1 MKEYA
6 NNLEKFGFGSLKTLK
21 NIDSDDIN
29 NYLPEMLPGHKKAL
43 LEETKKLITPVKVHN
58 ETDSSTVADAK
69 CNNRQ
74 EQLDFGTNIST
85 NGQNGNN
92 NNSSG
97 NISVFVNTTEREVQK
112 SSLSK
117 KPRVENSDDNPS
129 VPKTMTNKEEELVIK
144 LSKVEAQIE
153 AKTEEIKCF
162 MIPVETLPPLGNI
175 ASVCGNCH
183 RKGHRAE
190 GNKGK
195 KDCRLDKC
203 KSFFI
208 CGQKIRHPEYSKQ
221 LAQKKKELSNLQE
234 TLKNVT
240 DELDMLRNFVEKT
253 SETNFMLDVKRRL
266 RITDPQK
273 YRDVAVLLRDTRTLK
288 VAYKG
293 KIPPS
298 DQNDREQFP
307 RLLKQ
312 TRNKIKRDTGD
323 FNLSDSDDSETI
335 VISRTS
341 VLAQKQTQLLKKN
354 QPMLNALKR
363 SKTKPLQILINFY
376 SRPQHRNVICLK
388 TQCLRLSNCLLPRIN
403 QTSVITNGFLSRNP
417 FPIHIQCFL
426 IRETLFLLHKTTS
439 QAITCSSSLPQK
451 YRIL

>member
-1 MKEYA
+1 
-6 NNLEKFGFGSLKTLK
+6 
-21 NIDSDDIN
+21 
-29 NYLPEMLPGHKKAL
+29 
-43 LEETKKLITPVKVHN
+43 
-58 ETDSSTVADAK
+58 
-69 CNNRQ
+69 
-74 EQLDFGTNIST
+74 
-85 NGQNGNN
+85 
-92 NNSSG
+92 
-97 NISVFVNTTEREVQK
+97 
-112 SSLSK
+112 
-117 KPRVENSDDNPS
+117 
-129 VPKTMTNKEEELVIK
+129 MTNKEEELVIK

-162 MIPVETLPPLGNI
+162 MIPVETLPPLGNM

-234 TLKNVT
+234 TLKNIT
-240 DELDMLRNFVEKT
+240 DELNMLRNFVEKT

-323 FNLSDSDDSETI
+323 FNLSDSNDSETSDFEDI
-335 VISRTS
+335 GFTTKANAVTQEKSTNVECTQKEQNKAVTNIDQFLQPTS
-341 VLAQKQTQLLKKN
+341 TSQCNMSQNTMPTAFQLPFTTN
-354 QPMLNALKR
+354 QSN
-363 SKTKPLQILINFY
+363 
-376 SRPQHRNVICLK
+376 
-388 TQCLRLSNCLLPRIN
+388 QCYN
-403 QTSVITNGFLSRNP
+403 QWFP
-417 FPIHIQCFL
+417 FPQSVSYPHPVFPYAGNAVPFTQNHFIGNYMQQFPPSEVQNFVNITTNSDSGTDGD
-426 IRETLFLLHKTTS
+426 ELFAELPLLS
-439 QAITCSSSLPQK
+439 DIEK
-451 YRIL
+451 YLKS

>member
-1 MKEYA
+1 
-6 NNLEKFGFGSLKTLK
+6 
-21 NIDSDDIN
+21 
-29 NYLPEMLPGHKKAL
+29 
-43 LEETKKLITPVKVHN
+43 
-58 ETDSSTVADAK
+58 
-69 CNNRQ
+69 
-74 EQLDFGTNIST
+74 
-85 NGQNGNN
+85 
-92 NNSSG
+92 
-97 NISVFVNTTEREVQK
+97 
-112 SSLSK
+112 
-117 KPRVENSDDNPS
+117 
-129 VPKTMTNKEEELVIK
+129 MTNKEEELVIK

-162 MIPVETLPPLGNI
+162 VIPVETLPPLGNM

-234 TLKNVT
+234 TLENIT
-240 DELDMLRNFVEKT
+240 DELNMLRNFVEKT

-312 TRNKIKRDTGD
+312 TRNK
-323 FNLSDSDDSETI
+323 LSGTLATLI
-335 VISRTS
+335 FPTAMTARLVISRTS
-341 VLAQKQTQLLKKN
+341 VLPQKQTQLLKKN

-388 TQCLRLSNCLLPRIN
+388 TQCLRLSNCLSPRVN

-439 QAITCSSSLPQK
+439 QAITCSSFLPQK